1 MHTRGRKTSHAR
13 SSAARTGVARGALC
27 RINPVIHPQALAGE
41 LGQAWEA
48 ERWLE
53 QCTPWLELSRR
64 EAILDDLQQ
73 KLREQQCAEDKTS
86 LQPGPSAAQSPLKSW
101 ASPAVSKVRPL
112 LLFLLRP
119 S

>member
-1 MHTRGRKTSHAR
+1 M
-13 SSAARTGVARGALC
+13 
-27 RINPVIHPQALAGE
+27 IYPQALAGE
-41 LGQAWEA
+41 LGQAREA
-48 ERWLE
+48 KRWLE

-73 KLREQQCAEDKTS
+73 KLQEQQCAEDINS

-101 ASPAVSKVRPL
+101 ASPAVSKVRLL